1 MEGVEVSQVFMFLGF
16 MLAAYSIVANDAIQ
30 TLGTFLSSNSHRPWW
45 VLWLFA
51 CGVLVVVFIWGWWVN
66 HGDVSY
72 GRLAKF
78 PVPERFTVIHVIPPL
93 AILVLTRFGVPV
105 STTFLVLTVFAPA
118 ALGSMLTKSLL
129 GYLVAFTVGFLAYR
143 FVTTQIERRFIA
155 SSHEV
160 PPTHW
165 VVLQW
170 LSTAFLWSQWLTHDL
185 ANIFVYLPRS
195 ISAGVLAASI
205 VLMLILHA
213 LIFRLRGGSIQKIVT
228 SKTNTT
234 DIRSATIID
243 FIYAFVLLFFKELN
257 SMPMSTTWV
266 FLGLLG
272 GREVAISLSLK
283 TRSLAET
290 GRIVV
295 TDGLKAG
302 AGLAVSIGLAFGL
315 PPLHAA
321 FEERVGGGDDGPA
334 ASGPAPST
342 PVASAPVAS
351 APVRD
356 PGEPAPGADPGGAD
370 APAPPPG
377 ARSGAAHAPPLDLTS
392 AANSRG

>member
-1 MEGVEVSQVFMFLGF
+1 MEGVPLSEIFMFLGF

-45 VLWLFA
+45 VLWVYA
-51 CGVLVVVFIWGWWVN
+51 CSVLVAVFVYGWLAN

-78 PVPERFTVIHVIPPL
+78 PVPERFTLIHVIPPL

-129 GYLVAFTVGFLAYR
+129 GYVVAFGVGFLAYR
-143 FVTTQIERRFIA
+143 FVTTHIEKRFLDSRSEA
-155 SSHEV
+155 
-160 PPTHW
+160 PPTRW
-165 VVLQW
+165 VILQW

-195 ISAGVLAASI
+195 ISAGLLVGSI
-205 VLMLILHA
+205 ALMLLLHA
-213 LIFRLRGGSIQKIVT
+213 FIFRLRGGTIQHIVT

-243 FIYAFVLLFFKELN
+243 FIYAFILLFFKELN

-290 GRIVV
+290 GRIVI

-321 FEERVGGGDDGPA
+321 IERRV
-334 ASGPAPST
+334 
-342 PVASAPVAS
+342 SAP
-351 APVRD
+351 
-356 PGEPAPGADPGGAD
+356 GEEAAA
-370 APAPPPG
+370 AEPAPPPPVAASG
-377 ARSGAAHAPPLDLTS
+377 EIEPAEPGVEEAREEAAPG
-392 AANSRG
+392 SRG